1 MSNPLP
7 LCPVCSGGLEITEGS
22 CRNCD
27 VQVRGHFTAGRYQVL
42 TPEQATF
49 LEAFLRCRGVIRDVE
64 AALGISYPTVK
75 SRLEATL
82 LALGFQNHPLEAPK
96 PPVVPVDPANT
107 PPIRPE
113 IPSKPVSALSH
124 EQAAV
129 REDALAAQ
137 AEKRRNI
144 LEAVQRGEIS
154 SEEGMRKL
162 RG

>member
-27 VQVRGHFTAGRYQVL
+27 IQVRGHFTAGRYQVL
-42 TPEQATF
+42 TPDQATF

-82 LALGFQNHPLEAPK
+82 TALGLQGHPLEAPR
-96 PPVVPVDPANT
+96 PPFEPPEPAY
-107 PPIRPE
+107 PQHSRPE
-113 IPSKPVSALSH
+113 VP
-124 EQAAV
+124 AAP
-129 REDALAAQ
+129 AAAQ
-137 AEKRRNI
+137 PSELPAQRNETPATSSERRRKV

-154 SEEGMRKL
+154 TEEGLRKL